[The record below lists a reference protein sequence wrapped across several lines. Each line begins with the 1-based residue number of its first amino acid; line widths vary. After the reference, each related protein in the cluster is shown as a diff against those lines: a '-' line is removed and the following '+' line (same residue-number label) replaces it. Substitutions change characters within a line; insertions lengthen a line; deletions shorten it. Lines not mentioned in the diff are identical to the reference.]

1 MKSFVVGG
9 VPEHFNLPWHLA
21 IENGLFR
28 QAGLEVQYRDFPGGT
43 GALTRALA
51 SGELDLAVVL
61 TEGIAAS
68 ILNGNP
74 SRIIQTYV
82 ETPLIWGV
90 HVAADS
96 DIRTTEDMEGRS
108 YAISRLGS
116 GSHLMAIV
124 DAKQRGWD
132 VSELTFVKVG
142 NLEGARKSLAAG
154 EGDLFMWEKFMTKP
168 FVDKGEFRRID
179 EVRTPWPCFMI
190 AASDKVLESYPHQI
204 KTLLKQINKSC
215 EYLMHSEKAA
225 EMISERYHL
234 QLQDVNEWL
243 SQTRWN
249 TDWSL
254 PTRALNKVVDV
265 LSSLEL
271 VPNKS
276 KGAGTLIWL
285 GA

>member
-21 IENGLFR
+21 IEQGLFH
-28 QAGLEVQYRDFPGGT
+28 QHGVHVQYKDFPGGT

-61 TEGIAAS
+61 TEGISAS

-74 SRIIQTYV
+74 AKIIKTYV

-96 DIRTTEDMEGRS
+96 EIYSEEDMAGRA
-108 YAISRLGS
+108 YAISRFGS

-124 DAKQRGWD
+124 DASQRGWD
-132 VSELTFVKVG
+132 TSQLEFVKVG

-154 EGDLFMWEKFMTKP
+154 EGELFMWEKFMTKP
-168 FVDKGEFRRID
+168 LVDTGEFRRIT

-190 AASDKVLESYPHQI
+190 AASEKVLHDYPNEV
-204 KTLLKQINKSC
+204 KTILAQINTSC
-215 EYLMHSEKAA
+215 ESLMASGQAA
-225 EMISERYHL
+225 NIISNRYHL
-234 QLQDVNEWL
+234 QLEDVNAWL
-243 SQTRWN
+243 SQTQWN
-249 TDWSL
+249 TNTNL
-254 PTRALNKVVDV
+254 PTLALNKVVKV
-265 LSSLEL
+265 LTSLEL
-271 VPNKS
+271 VPAES
-276 KGAGTLIWL
+276 QGAGKLVWL
-285 GA
+285 DT